1 MFSFI
6 IEQLQLKPSC
16 YFRQIFILNRS
27 TDLKNSRCASCR
39 LGSVI
44 FTRAYIWPWI
54 WQTPARTI
62 FFHVIFIFWL
72 VWIWK
77 IPFYINEHRCS
88 FHEVDPTTKD
98 FLQLFNWIKLE
109 GSWDWEFK
117 SDENF
122 FFKFKVPKVQ
132 FRIIKINLENRYY
145 GTRRSITTLWTWPIK
160 I

>member
-1 MFSFI
+1 MNSGSNINMFSFI
-6 IEQLQLKPSC
+6 IIEQFQLKPCC
-16 YFRQIFILNRS
+16 YFRQISISNRS
-27 TDLKNSRCASCR
+27 TDFKNSKKFSLRVLLSCF

-77 IPFYINEHRCS
+77 IPFYINEHCCS

-109 GSWDWEFK
+109 GSWGWEFK

-122 FFKFKVPKVQ
+122 FL
-132 FRIIKINLENRYY
+132 NLKSLKYSFE
-145 GTRRSITTLWTWPIK
+145 
-160 I
+160 